1 MTISILV
8 LIVCAALFLLAF
20 LLPYN
25 AVRDLSFSILAPT
38 IAFALVYS
46 LDRGL
51 LDFGITRALG
61 ESMATLFSSVAQ
73 HFKVPQIALFTTW
86 GTMVIFV
93 VFLLLWLAS
102 AITIS
107 TTTTGVA
114 PWKKD
119 RYRSAKRLTCGLVFL
134 LCSTF
139 VTTAMAGGIRPLY
152 FVRSGFLEG
161 LFELLYPWEVCFL

>member
-1 MTISILV
+1 MTISILI
-8 LIVCAALFLLAF
+8 LIVWAALFLLAF

-25 AVRDLSFSILAPT
+25 AIRDLSLSILPPT
-38 IAFALVYS
+38 IVFVLVYS
-46 LDRGL
+46 LDRSL
-51 LDFGITRALG
+51 VSFGITRALG

-73 HFKVPQIALFTTW
+73 HFKVPEITLFTTW
-86 GTMVIFV
+86 GAMIIFLI
-93 VFLLLWLAS
+93 FLLIWLAS

-119 RYRSAKRLTCGLVFL
+119 RFRPAKRIAAGLGFL
-134 LCSTF
+134 LCSAF
-139 VTTAMAGGIRPLY
+139 VTTAMVAGMRPLY

-161 LFELLYPWEVCFL
+161 LFELLFPWEVCFL